1 MIVIIRALD
10 IDISADTGPLPYA
23 VKKPD
28 ANILKPQSRSAID
41 RYLVPASAISN
52 SSLPGRSNII
62 TIYFPNTRQQTA
74 LTMLVTTMNTL
85 EYFMNTFTLA

>member
-1 MIVIIRALD
+1 MMNVSRSVVTSANVSVRYMPVMPNRLPRSSTPMIVIIRALD

-28 ANILKPQSRSAID
+28 ANILKPQSKSAID

-52 SSLPGRSNII
+52 S
-62 TIYFPNTRQQTA
+62 
-74 LTMLVTTMNTL
+74 
-85 EYFMNTFTLA
+85 

>member
-41 RYLVPASAISN
+41 RYLVPVSAISN
-52 SSLPGRSNII
+52 SSLPGREYHHDIFSEH
-62 TIYFPNTRQQTA
+62 QTA
-74 LTMLVTTMNTL
+74 YRTHDARHDDEHL
-85 EYFMNTFTLA
+85 